1 MKYCKVCVQP
11 DTRPGIAFDDE
22 GVCAACR
29 YRLDE
34 FPRIDWTERQRQLR
48 EIADWAKRNAHGGFD
63 CVIGVSGGK
72 DSHVQALYVKEQ
84 LGLNALLVNCA
95 PDGITEV
102 GRHNLENLV
111 QHGFDMISFRPN
123 PRVMRTLTRRAFFG
137 YGNPVKPSE
146 YPLYAVSSQAALK
159 FGIPLIVQ
167 GENIAITLGVRG
179 HNLDHGDDALSIT
192 SHNTLGGINASDWVQ
207 EGIELKDLLFYQWPD
222 EDELREKVRAIHL
235 NYYVKEWSWTGN
247 IEFAVACGLRGRVDD
262 PNLTGRLSPY
272 TSVDSDMQIVNQML
286 KYYKFGFGFVTDEVC
301 YDIREG
307 RLSREEAIKL
317 VEQYDGKCDER
328 YIREFCE
335 YIDISAD
342 EFWEVVDGFVNKK
355 LFRKDLVTG
364 EWKPL
369 FEVGHGVDTDL
380 ATTS

>member
-1 MKYCKVCVQP
+1 VKYCKVCVQP
-11 DTRPGIAFDDE
+11 DTRPGIVFNDE
-22 GVCAACR
+22 GVCAACY
-29 YRLDE
+29 YRFEE
-34 FPRIDWTERQRQLR
+34 FPKIDWDERQRQLR
-48 EIADWAKRNAHGGFD
+48 EIADWARKSTRGGFD
-63 CVIGVSGGK
+63 CVVGVSGGK

-111 QHGFDMISFRPN
+111 QHGFDMISIRTN
-123 PRVMRTLTRRAFFG
+123 PKVMRALTRRAFFE

-146 YPLYAVSSQAALK
+146 YPLYAVSYQTALK

-167 GENIAITLGVRG
+167 GESIAITLGVREYFDPDG
-179 HNLDHGDDALSIT
+179 DALSIRQ
-192 SHNTLGGINASDWVQ
+192 HNTLAGVNASDWVQ
-207 EGIELKDLLFYQWPD
+207 EGIGLKDLLFYQWPD
-222 EDELREKVRAIHL
+222 EDELQEKVRAIHL
-235 NYYVKEWSWTGN
+235 NYYVKEWSWNGN
-247 IEFAVACGLRGRVDD
+247 IEFAVARGLRGRVDD
-262 PNLTGRLSPY
+262 PNLTGRLNPY
-272 TSVDSDMQIVNQML
+272 TSVDADMQIVNQML

-301 YDIREG
+301 YDIREE

-335 YIDISAD
+335 YIDISVA
-342 EFWEVVDGFVNKK
+342 EYWQVVEKFVNKK
-355 LFRKDLVTG
+355 LFRKDPVTG

-369 FEVGHGVDTDL
+369 FRVGYGLDADS
-380 ATTS
+380 AKS